1 MKGELGPKT
10 DFYSHVASSRNNVGY
25 FEENQVQEL
34 QETNAKSSKIIESL
48 EHKLAGAEAKS
59 MKALEE
65 KMTEINAL
73 KKALKNCE
81 AEKVNIQKALEAK
94 NRELKEKDK
103 LVKKLEQKQEN
114 MNINTKNLK
123 SELTKAKSENKKLQ
137 RNKSGNTKV
146 DPVLTTSSSKVTE
159 DVNRNTLSP
168 CSYSSPSRTPSGTP
182 PSSLNSFRIS
192 NQLSSSDTD
201 AAVSALN
208 LNLLPSTPYLL
219 QTETVGCII
228 CDEIFSKVELLGV
241 HTEQEHDLK
250 LCPMKLTEHEEK
262 EPFVRFFQ
270 SMEFSEDYLESR
282 KKYYPKDWGQLEDR
296 IKFRKLAQLKLK
308 NTSKQIE
315 QKIEKTDFM
324 NITNFCG
331 MSCDDGILIT

>member
-1 MKGELGPKT
+1 
-10 DFYSHVASSRNNVGY
+10 
-25 FEENQVQEL
+25 
-34 QETNAKSSKIIESL
+34 
-48 EHKLAGAEAKS
+48 
-59 MKALEE
+59 
-65 KMTEINAL
+65 MT
-73 KKALKNCE
+73 
-81 AEKVNIQKALEAK
+81 
-94 NRELKEKDK
+94 
-103 LVKKLEQKQEN
+103 
-114 MNINTKNLK
+114 T
-123 SELTKAKSENKKLQ
+123 
-137 RNKSGNTKV
+137 
-146 DPVLTTSSSKVTE
+146 SSKVTE

-168 CSYSSPSRTPSGTP
+168 RTYPSPSRTPPGTP
-182 PSSLNSFRIS
+182 PTSSNSLRVS
-192 NQLSSSDTD
+192 NHLSNDTD
-201 AAVSALN
+201 AMSVLN
-208 LNLLPSTPYLL
+208 LNPLPSKPYL

-262 EPFVRFFQ
+262 EPLVRFFQ
-270 SMEFSEDYLESR
+270 SMEFPEDYLESR